1 MSTVARFIGFD
12 IHRQFVMITAVDAQ
26 QQVLFDAVRVPLDTF
41 EEWARTQLRAADHVA
56 LESTTNAWA
65 VYDVVAPLV
74 AEVTVADA
82 HKISLISRS
91 LRKTDQHDALVLAK
105 LLAATLIPAVWV
117 PPDAV
122 RELRGLVAHR
132 RHLVRDR
139 TAAKNRLHSVLHRHN
154 LHLPTGDPFSQTNQA
169 WWQALTVSST
179 ECLRVRHELLH
190 IQHLSTLIDEVEA
203 EIARLSIQ
211 APWHDQL
218 AFLVQMP
225 GIGLLSGMTILS
237 AIGDITRFPSP
248 RQLVGYSGLGASVHA
263 SGNTYRTGR
272 ITKQGRRELR
282 TVLVECAWSAVRYS
296 PYWKL
301 RFERLKAQ
309 IGKQKAIVAIA
320 RKMLVVVWHVL
331 TKREADRHA
340 DPQAVARALMKWAS
354 RHHAATAL
362 GVSRPDFVWH
372 ELDRLGLGQQLECF
386 HYSGKLYVRQ
396 PEVPPVVREAAGS
409 A

>member
-1 MSTVARFIGFD
+1 MSTPPRYIGLD
-12 IHRQFVMITAVDAQ
+12 IHRQFVMIAAVDEH
-26 QQVLFDAVRVPLDTF
+26 QQVLFNGTRVSLDTF
-41 EEWARTQLRAADHVA
+41 AAWAQIQLRATDHVA

-65 VYDVVAPLV
+65 VYDVVEPLV
-74 AEVTVADA
+74 ADVRVADA
-82 HKISLISRS
+82 HKLSLISRS
-91 LRKTDQHDALVLAK
+91 PHKTDQHDALVLAK
-105 LLAATLIPAVWV
+105 LLAAKLIPTVWV

-122 RELRGLVAHR
+122 RELRNLIAHR
-132 RHLVRDR
+132 RQLVRDR
-139 TAAKNRLHSVLHRHN
+139 TAAKNRLHSILHRHN
-154 LHLPTGDPFSQTNQA
+154 LHLPTGEPFSQANQA

-179 ECLRVRHELLH
+179 DRLRVRHDLLH
-190 IQHLSTLIDEVEA
+190 IEHLSTLIDEVEA
-203 EIARLSIQ
+203 EIAQLSVQ
-211 APWHDQL
+211 DPWYDQL
-218 AFLVQMP
+218 AFVIQISGL
-225 GIGLLSGMTILS
+225 GLLSGMTVLS

-248 RQLVGYSGLGASVHA
+248 RQLVGYSGLGSRVHA

-282 TVLVECAWSAVRYS
+282 TVLVEAAWSAVRYS

-320 RKMLVVVWHVL
+320 RKLLVVIWHVL
-331 TKREADRHA
+331 TKREADRYA

-354 RHHAATAL
+354 RQRTATAL
-362 GVSRPDFVWH
+362 GMSRADFVWQQ
-372 ELDRLGLGQQLECF
+372 LDRLGLEQQLDRF

-396 PEVPPVVREAAGS
+396 PTTPPVVREAAGT

>member
-1 MSTVARFIGFD
+1 MSTTPRYIGLD
-12 IHRQFVMITAVDAQ
+12 VHRQFVMITAVDAQ
-26 QQVLFDAVRVPLDTF
+26 QQVLFEGTRVSLDTF
-41 EEWARTQLRAADHVA
+41 EAWAQIQLRETDHVA

-65 VYDVVAPLV
+65 VYDVVEPLV
-74 AEVTVADA
+74 ADVRVADA
-82 HKISLISRS
+82 HKLSLISRS
-91 LRKTDQHDALVLAK
+91 PRKTDQHDALVLAK
-105 LLAATLIPAVWV
+105 LLAANLIPAVWV

-122 RELRGLVAHR
+122 RELRGLIAHR

-169 WWQALTVSST
+169 WWQALAVSST
-179 ECLRVRHELLH
+179 ERLRVRHDLLH
-190 IQHLSTLIDEVEA
+190 IQHLSTLIDEVEGA
-203 EIARLSIQ
+203 IAQLSIQ
-211 APWHDQL
+211 EPWYDQL
-218 AFLVQMP
+218 AFVIQLP

-248 RQLVGYSGLGASVHA
+248 RQLVGYSGLGSRVHA

-272 ITKQGRRELR
+272 ISKQGRRELR
-282 TVLVECAWSAVRYS
+282 TVLVESAWSAVRYS

-320 RKMLVVVWHVL
+320 RKILVVVWHVL

-354 RHHAATAL
+354 RQRTATAL
-362 GVSRPDFVWH
+362 GVSRPDFVWQH
-372 ELDRLGLGQQLECF
+372 LDRLGLGSQLKCF

-396 PEVPPVVREAAGS
+396 PETSPVVREAAGT

>member
-1 MSTVARFIGFD
+1 MPSKKSFSQRSRF
-12 IHRQFVMITAVDAQ
+12 
-26 QQVLFDAVRVPLDTF
+26 PLDSL
-41 EEWARTQLRAADHVA
+41 EEWVRRHLRATDCVA
-56 LESTTNAWA
+56 LESTSNAWA
-65 VYDVVAPLV
+65 VYDVVEPLV

-91 LRKTDQHDALVLAK
+91 PRKTDQHDALVLAK
-105 LLAATLIPAVWV
+105 LLAARLVPTVWV
-117 PPDAV
+117 PPAAV

-154 LHLPTGDPFSQTNQA
+154 LHLPVGDPFSETNKA
-169 WWQALTVSST
+169 WWQTLTVSST
-179 ECLRVRHELLH
+179 ERLRVRHELLH
-190 IQHLSTLIDEVEA
+190 IQHLSQLVDEVEN
-203 EIARLSIQ
+203 EIAHLSTQ
-211 APWHDQL
+211 EPWHDQL

-237 AIGDITRFPSP
+237 AIGEIARFPSA

-296 PYWKL
+296 PFWKL

-309 IGKQKAIVAIA
+309 VGKQKAIVAIA

-340 DPQAVARALMKWAS
+340 DPQAVARSLMKWAS
-354 RHHAATAL
+354 RYRAATRL
-362 GVSRPDFVWH
+362 GLSRPDFVWQ
-372 ELDRLGLGQQLECF
+372 EIDRLGLGEQLDCF
-386 HYSGKLYVRQ
+386 HYCGQFYVRQ
-396 PEVPPVVREAAGS
+396 PNAPLAVREVARS

>member
-1 MSTVARFIGFD
+1 MSTTPRFIGLD

-26 QQVLFDAVRVPLDTF
+26 QQVLFEGVKIALDTF
-41 EEWARTQLRAADHVA
+41 EAWSQSQLCETDHVA

-65 VYDVVAPLV
+65 VYDVVEPLV
-74 AEVTVADA
+74 AEVIVADA
-82 HKISLISRS
+82 HKMSLISRS
-91 LRKTDQHDALVLAK
+91 PRKTDQHDALVLAK
-105 LLAATLIPAVWV
+105 LLAAKLMPAVWV

-122 RELRGLVAHR
+122 RELRGLIAHR
-132 RHLVRDR
+132 LQLVRDR

-154 LHLPTGDPFSQTNQA
+154 LHLPAGDPFSQANQV

-179 ECLRVRHELLH
+179 ERLRVRHELLH
-190 IQHLSTLIDEVEA
+190 IQHLSILIDEVEG
-203 EIARLSIQ
+203 EIAQLSVQ
-211 APWHDQL
+211 EPWDDQL
-218 AFLVQMP
+218 AFVVQLP

-248 RQLVGYSGLGASVHA
+248 SQLVGYSGLGSSVHA
-263 SGNTYRTGR
+263 SGNIYRTGR

-282 TVLVECAWSAVRYS
+282 RVLVECAWSAVRYS
-296 PYWKL
+296 PHWKL

-320 RKMLVVVWHVL
+320 RKLLVVIWHVL
-331 TKREADRHA
+331 TKRQADHYA

-354 RHHAATAL
+354 SQRIATAL
-362 GVSRPDFVWH
+362 GVSRPDFVWQQM
-372 ELDRLGLGQQLECF
+372 DRLGLAKQLECF

-396 PEVPPVVREAAGS
+396 PEAPPAVREAAGT

>member
-1 MSTVARFIGFD
+1 MSTIARFIGLD

-26 QQVLFDAVRVPLDTF
+26 QKVLFDGVRVALDSF
-41 EEWARTQLRAADHVA
+41 EAWAQTQLRTTDHVA

-65 VYDVVAPLV
+65 VYDMVDPLV

-82 HKISLISRS
+82 HKMSLINRS
-91 LRKTDQHDALVLAK
+91 PHKTDQHDALVLAK
-105 LLAATLIPAVWV
+105 LLAARLMPTVWV

-132 RHLVRDR
+132 LQLVRDR

-154 LHLPTGDPFSQTNQA
+154 LHLPTGDPFSQTNQV
-169 WWQALTVSST
+169 WWQALTVSDT
-179 ECLRVRHELLH
+179 ERLRVRHELLH
-190 IQHLSTLIDEVEA
+190 IQHLSTLIDEVEG
-203 EIARLSIQ
+203 EIAQLSVQ
-211 APWHDQL
+211 EPWYNQL
-218 AFLVQMP
+218 AFVVQLP

-248 RQLVGYSGLGASVHA
+248 RQLVGYSGLGSSVHA

-282 TVLVECAWSAVRYS
+282 RVLVECAWSAVRYS

-301 RFERLKAQ
+301 RFERLKAH

-320 RKMLVVVWHVL
+320 RKLLEVIWHVL
-331 TKREADRHA
+331 MKRQADHHA

-354 RHHAATAL
+354 CQRTATAL

-372 ELDRLGLGQQLECF
+372 QLERLGLAKQLECF
-386 HYSGKLYVRQ
+386 AYSGKLYVR
-396 PEVPPVVREAAGS
+396 PPGAPPIVREATGTA
-409 A
+409 